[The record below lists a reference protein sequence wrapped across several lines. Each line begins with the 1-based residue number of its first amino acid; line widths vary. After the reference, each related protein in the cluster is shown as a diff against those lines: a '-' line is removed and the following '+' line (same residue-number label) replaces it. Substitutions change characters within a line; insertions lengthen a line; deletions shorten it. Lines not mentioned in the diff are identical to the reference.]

1 MVVVLDKN
9 AIVFTRIW
17 CGFEQATVVQGKKL
31 LLDFA
36 TVHEGKAQLLTEG
49 LAATDMEQTEYVPWS
64 GAASGLFCL
73 PELASWINIVPSPY
87 FREGTS
93 DVLVY
98 RNNLHD
104 IYLTSVFFPRSIL
117 GLFFNQVYH
126 GTSNIPKSQKN
137 IVHRTRSLHR
147 RCSAAQRRDRAKVL
161 RNLAELPAYRI
172 QKHNY

>member
-49 LAATDMEQTEYVPWS
+49 LAATDMDGKYIPPS
-64 GAASGLFCL
+64 GAASGLFC
-73 PELASWINIVPSPY
+73 
-87 FREGTS
+87 
-93 DVLVY
+93 
-98 RNNLHD
+98 
-104 IYLTSVFFPRSIL
+104 
-117 GLFFNQVYH
+117 
-126 GTSNIPKSQKN
+126 
-137 IVHRTRSLHR
+137 
-147 RCSAAQRRDRAKVL
+147 
-161 RNLAELPAYRI
+161 LAELPAYRI